1 MTTQKAPGLAAGD
14 NRSPIDA
21 TQRLVQAIVGE
32 IPLDEECQ
40 LLKHALRK
48 RALAHLIRAAWR
60 GDTLAISALD
70 SAGIVRL
77 KPVVRHSK

>member
-21 TQRLVQAIVGE
+21 TQRLVQAIVAE

-40 LLKHALRK
+40 LLKHELRK
-48 RALAHLIRAAWR
+48 RALDHLIRAAWR
-60 GDTLAISALD
+60 GDVLAISALD

-77 KPVVRHSK
+77 KPVVSHGK

>member
-1 MTTQKAPGLAAGD
+1 MNTQTMPGITAGD
-14 NRSPIDA
+14 GVSAIDS
-21 TQRLVQAIVGE
+21 TQHLVQAVVAE

-40 LLKHALRK
+40 HLKHELRK
-48 RALAHLIRAAWR
+48 RALAHLIRAAWK
-60 GDTLAISALD
+60 GDVLAISALD